1 MVLGYILVAVG
12 IVSLLSFIGAL
23 TLLFKKL
30 DNITHILVSFAAG
43 TLIAVAFLDLIPE
56 SVAEINIKSVFY
68 AVISGFFLFFL
79 LEKFLH
85 WRHCHE
91 EDCKEH
97 PFTYLSLFGDAI
109 HNFFDG
115 MIISASFMTNFSLGF
130 ATTLAVVAHEIP
142 QELGDF
148 AILIRGGF
156 TKKRAVLWNFLIALT
171 AFIGALFVYFVPYN
185 YNLLGI
191 LLPFTAG
198 GFIYIAASD
207 LIPEMHKERNPAKFL
222 LQILFF
228 ALGIVLISILVK
240 LFS

>member
-1 MVLGYILVAVG
+1 MVLGYVLVAVG
-12 IVSLLSFIGAL
+12 IVSIISFIGAL
-23 TLLFKKL
+23 TLFFKKL

-97 PFTYLSLFGDAI
+97 PFTYLSLFGDGI

-115 MIISASFMTNFSLGF
+115 MIISASFMTNLSLGF

-156 TKKRAVLWNFLIALT
+156 TKRKAVLWNFLIALT

-191 LLPFTAG
+191 VLPFTAG

-207 LIPEMHKERNPAKFL
+207 LIPEMHKERNPAKLL

-228 ALGIVLISILVK
+228 AFGIVLISVLVR
-240 LFS
+240 LFT